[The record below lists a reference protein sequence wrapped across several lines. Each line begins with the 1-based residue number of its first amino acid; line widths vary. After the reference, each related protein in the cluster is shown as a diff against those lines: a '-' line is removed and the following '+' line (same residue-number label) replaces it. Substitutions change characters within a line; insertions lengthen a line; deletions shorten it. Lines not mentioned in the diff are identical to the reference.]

1 MDLPIEHLAT
11 FAAIVEEGS
20 FEGAARRL
28 HITPSAVSQ
37 RVRAMEQ
44 RVGTVLVQR
53 TRPVTVTEAGAAVLR
68 AARQIERIA
77 ADVSEELGAGQTAG
91 TRIPIVVNADSL
103 ATWFVPAL
111 ARAARETG
119 ATFEVLRADETVSTE
134 RLRSG
139 TAMAALTATAAA
151 VPGCTS
157 TRVGTDRY
165 RAVASPDFVARHF
178 PHGVTAEALATA
190 PMLEFDRHDVFQQR
204 FIRRVTRAHVDPPR
218 NFVPSSSEFALAIE
232 LGMGWGMLPELQCR
246 PGLADGRLVALGDR
260 PILMP
265 LYWQRWKLDSP
276 VLDGLS
282 RVIAEEAAAAL
293 GDQTPENGTR
303 THPTSAKPAMR

>member
-11 FAAIVEEGS
+11 FAAILEEGS

-44 RVGTVLVQR
+44 RTGSVLLQR
-53 TRPVTVTEAGAAVLR
+53 SRPVAVTAAGATVLR

-77 ADVSEELGAGQTAG
+77 ADTALELGLGPAGG
-91 TRIPIVVNADSL
+91 ELIPIVVNADSL

-111 ARAARETG
+111 ARATRETG
-119 ATFEVLRADETVSTE
+119 AYFEVHRADETISTDS
-134 RLRSG
+134 LRSG
-139 TAMAALTATAAA
+139 TAMAALTATAEA

-157 TRVGTDRY
+157 TRVCVDRY
-165 RAVASPDFVARHF
+165 HAVASPAFIAEHF
-178 PHGVTAEALATA
+178 PDGVSAAAIARA
-190 PMLEFDRHDVFQQR
+190 PLVEFDRHDVFQQR
-204 FIRRVTRAHVDPPR
+204 FLRRVTRASIDPPR
-218 NFVPSSSEFALAIE
+218 HYIPSSAEFADAIAR
-232 LGMGWGMLPELQCR
+232 GMGWGMVPELQCAA
-246 PGLADGRLVALGDR
+246 GLADGSLRTLGDR
-260 PILMP
+260 PILLP

-276 VLDGLS
+276 VLDRLS

-293 GDQTPENGTR
+293 GEPPGAAGRQPAV
-303 THPTSAKPAMR
+303 AKPVTR